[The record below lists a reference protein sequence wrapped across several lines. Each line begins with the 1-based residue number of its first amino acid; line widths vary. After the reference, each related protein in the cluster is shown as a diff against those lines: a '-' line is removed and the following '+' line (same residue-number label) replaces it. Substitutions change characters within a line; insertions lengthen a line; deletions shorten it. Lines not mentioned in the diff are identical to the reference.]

1 MRPASPL
8 HRKRHRAT
16 NELLGGFVL
25 GIIGGV
31 FSFLVI
37 AIILDTLIRSG

>member
-1 MRPASPL
+1 MRPHSVL
-8 HRKRHRAT
+8 HRKRHQAT

-31 FSFLVI
+31 FSFLVF
-37 AIILDTLIRSG
+37 AVILETLVRG